1 CLATGFSQSCCNT
14 PHSLEILSL
23 EEDGIATQLD
33 VVSSIEGFIFD
44 LDGTVYRGD
53 ELLPGAKQV
62 VDELREKDKGPVF
75 LSNKALE
82 RRSAYAR
89 QLTRLGVPTDVDQI
103 INSSLVTAR
112 YLVERDPDAPVYVIG
127 EGPLIEEL
135 ENHGIEISVDPGE
148 IRYVV
153 ASFDRDFHYDK
164 LRIAYDAIKN
174 GAGFIATNADRT
186 CPVKGG
192 EVPDAA
198 GMIGAI
204 EGVTGKKLEM
214 IAGKP
219 STYMLQSA
227 LDILELDSDS
237 CLLVGDRLET
247 DIRMALDHNITAVL
261 VLTGVTDREDLQNS
275 PIKPDYV
282 LETLEDFPSIIS
294 L

>member
-1 CLATGFSQSCCNT
+1 MART
-14 PHSLEILSL
+14 
-23 EEDGIATQLD
+23 
-33 VVSSIEGFIFD
+33 IEGCIFD

-53 ELLPGAKQV
+53 ELLPGAKEV
-62 VDELREKDKGPVF
+62 IEGIRRKDKGPVF
-75 LSNKALE
+75 LSNKALG
-82 RRSAYAR
+82 RRDAYAK
-89 QLTRLGVPTDVDQI
+89 QLTRLGIPTDVDQI

-112 YLVERDPDAPVYVIG
+112 YLLERDPGAPVYVVG
-127 EGPLIEEL
+127 EGPLLEEL
-135 ENHGIEISVDPGE
+135 TSHGIKISSDPQEIK
-148 IRYVV
+148 YVV

-164 LRIAYDAIKN
+164 LKIAYDAIKN

-227 LDILELDSDS
+227 LDILQVDSDS

-247 DIRMALDHNITAVL
+247 DIRMALDHDITAIL
-261 VLTGVTDREDLQNS
+261 VLTGVTSRKDLESS
-275 PIKPDYV
+275 PISPDYV
-282 LETLEDFPSIIS
+282 LETLEDFPSLIS
-294 L
+294 V